1 MKHRA
6 YISIILLLIATLSVA
21 RPARPGNITF
31 VQPDG
36 TSFVGKC
43 IGDEFMKVRMTLEGY
58 SIIQDNNGWWCYKNF
73 DSNGAGY
80 STGHRVGT
88 AAPSDILAR
97 SRQIPYLQMDARA
110 QSRRAVRRDSES
122 EPFLRR
128 INATSGPQTKSDIVP
143 VKHGLIILAQY
154 KDVPFSEKHGRS
166 NFVDLLTKQGYN
178 TNGATGSAKEYFDTQ
193 FEGLVEFSFD
203 VSEIVTLPSNRA
215 YYGGNDE
222 FDNDQRPAEMIVD
235 ACKAADDEIDFSL
248 YDDDG
253 DGYVDNV
260 FVFFAGEDEAENPD
274 ETDLIWSH
282 AWFVESGAGIELTL
296 DGTKIDRYACT
307 AELTTNG
314 RSKVLAGIGTFC
326 HEYSHTLSL
335 PDFYDTNYDENG
347 WTCGMWAWTSLMD
360 AGNSNNNGNTPPYFN
375 SVEREILGIAE
386 PIVIE
391 EDGLYV
397 IEPIEKNNQFYRV
410 DTTTPGEY
418 YLIECRG
425 NSGWDKYIG
434 GSGLLVYHIDKSKNF
449 VKRWTHDNTVNAY
462 SSHLCADIIEADG
475 RSDIAADGNDYAEK
489 VRSIQGIFFPNKQT
503 PKVNFSNKVYMT
515 NVQSSF
521 NELTFNIVGFSDE
534 SIPPT
539 VQNVTLEVFM
549 DAVIINF
556 ESSKPY
562 EDEAV
567 VKWKK
572 NRGVEK
578 EAKVKPYESG
588 KYSITLEGL
597 EAGNKT
603 YNVDICFTKNGV
615 EGEVSSTSFMTGRLP
630 SVEWPYIYLGKG
642 AAGMGSLNSGSNIA
656 LRVYNASEA
665 ETIVWEFNGK
675 EIAPEGNGYYTVN
688 QSGTLRATVYWN
700 DGETDIMEKIITVT
714 E

>member
-1 MKHRA
+1 MKQRA

-21 RPARPGNITF
+21 RPARPGNIIF

-43 IGDEFMKVRMTLEGY
+43 IGDEFMKVRMTLEGH
-58 SIIQDNNGWWCYKNF
+58 SIIKDADGWWCYENY
-73 DSNGAGY
+73 DSDGVGY
-80 STGHRVGT
+80 STGHHVGT
-88 AAPSDILAR
+88 NAPSDILAR
-97 SRQIPYLQMDARA
+97 SRQIPYAQMYERS
-110 QSRRAVRRDSES
+110 QIKRSIRRDSET

-128 INATSGPQTKSDIVP
+128 IGATRDHMTKSGIAP
-143 VKHGLIILAQY
+143 VKHGLVILAQY
-154 KDVPFSEKHGRS
+154 KDVSFSEKHTRS
-166 NFVDLLTKQGYN
+166 NFVDLLTKEGYN
-178 TNGATGSAKEYFDTQ
+178 VNGATGSAKEYFDAQ

-203 VSEIVTLPSNRA
+203 VSEIVTLPNNRA

-222 FDNDQRPAEMIVD
+222 NKDDKNPAEMIRD
-235 ACKAADDEIDFSL
+235 ACIEADGEIDFSL

-260 FVFFAGEDEAENPD
+260 FVFFAGEDEAENYTN
-274 ETDLIWSH
+274 TDLIWSH
-282 AWFVESGAGIELTL
+282 SWYIEKGAGIKLSL
-296 DGTKIDRYACT
+296 DGTGIDRYACT

-314 RSKVLAGIGTFC
+314 RTKVLAGIGTFC
-326 HEYSHTLSL
+326 HEYSHTMNL
-335 PDFYDTNYDENG
+335 PDFYDTDYEVNG

-386 PIVIE
+386 PIIIE
-391 EDGLYV
+391 EDGLYT
-397 IEPIEKNNQFYRV
+397 IEPIENNNKFYRIN
-410 DTTTPGEY
+410 TTTEGKY

-425 NSGWDKYIG
+425 NSGWDKYIR
-434 GSGLLVYHIDKSKNF
+434 GSGILVYHIDKS
-449 VKRWTHDNTVNAY
+449 TNTRRQWSQNEVNAH

-475 RSDIAADGNDYAEK
+475 RSQIATDRTDYSEK
-489 VRSIQGIFFPNKQT
+489 VNSIQGVFFPNKAT
-503 PKVNFSNKVYMT
+503 TKVEFSNKVYMT
-515 NVQSSF
+515 NIQSNF
-521 NELTFNIVGFSDE
+521 YDLTFNIVGFSDE

-603 YNVDICFTKNGV
+603 YTVDICFTKNGV
-615 EGEVSSTSFMTGRLP
+615 EGEKNSTSFMTGRLP
-630 SVEWPYIYLGKG
+630 SVEWPYIYLGKD
-642 AAGMGSLNSGSNIA
+642 AAGTGAFNSGSKIA

-675 EIAPEGNGYYTVN
+675 EITPEDDGYYTVS
-688 QSGTLRATVYWN
+688 QSGTLRATVYWS

>member
-1 MKHRA
+1 MKLKA
-6 YISIILLLIATLSVA
+6 YISIILILTAILSAA
-21 RPARPGNITF
+21 RPSRPGNVTF

-36 TSFVGKC
+36 TTFIGKC
-43 IGDEFMKVRMTLEGY
+43 IGDEFMKVRMTLEGH
-58 SIIQDNNGWWCYKNF
+58 SIIKDNDGWWCYENY
-73 DSNGAGY
+73 DSDGAGY

-88 AAPSDILAR
+88 SAPSYILAG
-97 SRQIPYLQMDARA
+97 SRQIPYSQMQARS
-110 QSRRAVRRDSES
+110 QSRRSVLQDPET

-128 INATSGPQTKSDIVP
+128 INATAEQMTKSGDVP
-143 VKHGLIILAQY
+143 VKHGLVILAQY
-154 KDVPFSEKHGRS
+154 KDIPFQYEKS

-222 FDNDQRPAEMIVD
+222 FDNDQRPAEMIAD
-235 ACKAADDEIDFSL
+235 ACKAADDQIDFSL

-282 AWFVESGAGIELTL
+282 AWYIKSGAGIELTL

-314 RSKVLAGIGTFC
+314 RSEVLAGIGTFC
-326 HEYSHTLSL
+326 HEYSHTMSL

-347 WTCGMWAWTSLMD
+347 LTCGMWAWTSLMD

-375 SVEREILGIAE
+375 SIEREILGIAE

-391 EDGLYV
+391 EDDLYV

-425 NSGWDKYIG
+425 NSGWDEHIG
-434 GSGLLVYHIDKSKNF
+434 GNGILVYHIDKSDNF
-449 VKRWTHDNTVNAY
+449 IKRWTIDNTVNAY
-462 SSHLCADIIEADG
+462 SSHQCADIIEADG
-475 RSDIAADGNDYAEK
+475 RSDIAATEDDYYN
-489 VRSIQGIFFPNKQT
+489 SIRDIRGIFLPNQKAQSINFFS
-503 PKVNFSNKVYMT
+503 KVNMT
-515 NVQSSF
+515 NVRSNGNGF
-521 NELTFNIVGFSDE
+521 TFNIVGFSDT
-534 SIPPT
+534 SIPPAVKNIT
-539 VQNVTLEVFM
+539 YEVFM
-549 DAVIINF
+549 DAIIIKF
-556 ESSKPY
+556 ESSKPF
-562 EDEAV
+562 DGEAV
-567 VKWKK
+567 VRWKK
-572 NRGVEK
+572 NRGTEQ
-578 EAKVKPYESG
+578 ETRIRPYEAG

-603 YNVDICFTKNGV
+603 YTVDVCFTKNGV
-615 EGEVSSTSFMTGRLP
+615 EGEKNSTSFMTGRLP
-630 SVEWPYIYLGKG
+630 SVEWPYIYLGKN
-642 AAGMGSLNSGSNIA
+642 AGGKGTFTAGSKIA
-656 LRVYNASEA
+656 LRAYNVTKSQ
-665 ETIVWEFNGK
+665 VVRWEFNGK
-675 EIAPEGNGYYTVN
+675 EISPESDGYYTVKE
-688 QSGTLRATVYWN
+688 SGTLQAKVYWN
-700 DGETDIMEKIITVT
+700 NGETDILEKVITIT